1 MASAESAGAM
11 APGTPAPAEPVRLPA
26 TRANGR
32 PGSSAGP
39 KAAPDGPP
47 LPATPTQL
55 ETIAK
60 LARSV
65 GRTVSTEGLTRAAA
79 SELIT
84 RLSEERYGARRAP

>member
-1 MASAESAGAM
+1 MTVRRPAAASLTSA
-11 APGTPAPAEPVRLPA
+11 PQT
-26 TRANGR
+26 
-32 PGSSAGP
+32 
-39 KAAPDGPP
+39 PDGPP